1 MSEWYPLA
9 FGNNSETPCTQI
21 TTTGSNPV
29 LTTKKKLTIMTPKE
43 KAEDLINKFAVILMD
58 EDTDCGNEILCTS
71 IAIKNALI
79 CVDEILNVTS
89 NNYYWLK
96 VSYELEKL

>member
-1 MSEWYPLA
+1 
-9 FGNNSETPCTQI
+9 
-21 TTTGSNPV
+21 
-29 LTTKKKLTIMTPKE
+29 MTPKE

-79 CVDEILNVTS
+79 CAKEIMQRVPYNSKMGADWITDDLLVD
-89 NNYYWLK
+89 YWVEVRK
-96 VSYELEKL
+96 ELRKM